1 MAKRS
6 DSGTGKSRPAPPA
19 AGPPALK
26 ITTHRALVGERTAII
41 AALAADPRSSRMLA
55 ANPALAL
62 RAVGVQL
69 SPAIAD
75 HILHAVQQPAEVRSR
90 RAELITA
97 LTKDLGTA
105 PHPSDPARLAEIL
118 FGALHLHPL
127 ATAGRQPTY
136 LPAIPAASQDRL
148 RALLPTPDHRLPARS
163 VPTPPTEPTA
173 PPAPPTRPPPVW
185 RLDLDAP
192 VPPLPRARS
201 RPKQVTLPELWFYL
215 PSHELVR
222 PLLELGILEVSVM
235 PVLPPGAFAKVRDGG
250 QTGGLTDWIESVT
263 FPRGSRKAAPP

>member
-26 ITTHRALVGERTAII
+26 ITTHRALVGERTTII
-41 AALAADPRSSRMLA
+41 AALAADPRSARMLA

-90 RAELITA
+90 RAELAAA
-97 LTKDLGTA
+97 LTKDLGVA

-136 LPAIPAASQDRL
+136 VPTIPEASQDRL
-148 RALLPTPDHRLPARS
+148 RALLPNPDRRLPAR
-163 VPTPPTEPTA
+163 TAPTA
-173 PPAPPTRPPPVW
+173 PSTRPPPVW
-185 RLDLDAP
+185 RLDPGAP
-192 VPPLPRARS
+192 VPALPRARF
-201 RPKQVTLPELWFYL
+201 RPKRVTLPELWFYL

-235 PVLPPGAFAKVRDGG
+235 PVLPPDAFAKVRDGG
-250 QTGGLTDWIESVT
+250 QTGGLTDWIQSVT